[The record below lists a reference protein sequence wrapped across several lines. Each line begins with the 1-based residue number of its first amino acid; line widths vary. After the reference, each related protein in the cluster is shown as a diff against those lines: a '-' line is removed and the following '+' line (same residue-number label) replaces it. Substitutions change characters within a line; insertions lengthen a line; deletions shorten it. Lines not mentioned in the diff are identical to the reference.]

1 MMTPPY
7 PRRIGRAL
15 VVACV
20 LSTGAAQAH
29 AATPVLPGD
38 GEVSVAG
45 LIVEARVFSAIRA
58 ASESSG
64 VAFPYLLAKA
74 YRESGFDALADA
86 SSSSAAG
93 IFQFTRQTWLD
104 LFRRHGADYGQAALA
119 RLIGKVRGQLTVPAG
134 AVGRR
139 ILNLRHDPLL
149 ASHLAAEY
157 TRENRAVL
165 SRALGRTVSPE
176 ELYIAHFLGPQGA
189 LQLVRAAHAT
199 PNATAAALF
208 PEAAASNPSL
218 FYPRPRRAAI
228 SVGDLHR
235 GLVVAFRREM
245 LRFAVQT
252 AERPAQRFIPA
263 PIPTRKPEIAP
274 SAETLRAALAAAI
287 LPGGGFALP
296 WVDARLEAGEP
307 VRAVLGHAQ
316 RVAVLREALSA
327 AEAPSVDYGTDV
339 AIMPAGWNDLPTVAA
354 PAMGVPHTLARAALK
369 GVETAYA
376 CVGADTASGLLPQ
389 ALSPRFA
396 AAMPVA
402 PASASV
408 PLGVRAVAGGE
419 MPTDPFAVAE
429 VSGAP
434 SAGGAMPGRDLIR
447 VAPEFADMAVPGRGG
462 KVAGGAMPGYDD
474 PSAAPEIADATVQA
488 HRPGV

>member
-1 MMTPPY
+1 MMTPPH
-7 PRRIGRAL
+7 PRHIGRAL

-20 LSTGAAQAH
+20 LHAGAAEAH
-29 AATPVLPGD
+29 VAAPMPGE
-38 GEVSVAG
+38 GEVAVAG

-74 YRESGFDALADA
+74 YRESGFDSLADA

-119 RLIGKVRGQLTVPAG
+119 QRIVKVRGQLSVPEG
-134 AVGRR
+134 PDGRR
-139 ILNLRHDPLL
+139 ILNLRRDPLL

-165 SRALGRTVSPE
+165 TRALGRTVTPE

-189 LQLVRAAHAT
+189 LLLVRAARGT
-199 PNATAAALF
+199 PDAPAASLF
-208 PEAAASNPSL
+208 PEAASSNPTL
-218 FYPRPRRAAI
+218 FYPQPLREAI
-228 SVGDLHR
+228 TVGELHR

-252 AERPAQRFIPA
+252 AERPQPRLAQA
-263 PIPTRKPEIAP
+263 PMPTRKPRLAP
-274 SAETLRAALAAAI
+274 SPETLRAALAAAI

-296 WVDARLEAGEP
+296 WIDARLEAPEP
-307 VRAVLGHAQ
+307 VRAMLGYGA
-316 RVAVLREALSA
+316 RAALLREALSA
-327 AEAPSVDYGTDV
+327 AEGAPTDYGTVV
-339 AIMPAGWNDLPTVAA
+339 AIMPAGWNDLPAVASPVASVPA
-354 PAMGVPHTLARAALK
+354 PLARAAFLS
-369 GVETAYA
+369 VETAYA
-376 CVGADTASGLLPQ
+376 CVGADVASGLLPQ
-389 ALSPRFA
+389 WVSPRYA

-402 PASASV
+402 PEEPDA
-408 PLGVRAVAGGE
+408 PRGVRVASGEIPGATGEAAVVTLRG
-419 MPTDPFAVAE
+419 
-429 VSGAP
+429 P
-434 SAGGAMPGRDLIR
+434 SAGGALPGREAA
-447 VAPEFADMAVPGRGG
+447 VPEFAEVAVPGLGG

-474 PSAAPEIADATVQA
+474 PSAAPEIADATA
-488 HRPGV
+488 PKHRPGV